1 MKIKKLYSENN
12 IKLILVSTSSEKN
25 YNFSKHESIEKYAT
39 KNKIDYIDLNLEDV
53 KIDWEKDTTDKGDH
67 LNYLE
72 TLKESKFFCNI
83 LKDNY
88 NLVDKRGTLESWD
101 KLEIVYNKK
110 AR

>member
-1 MKIKKLYSENN
+1 M
-12 IKLILVSTSSEKN
+12 VSTSSEKN

-67 LNYLE
+67 LNYLGA
-72 TLKESKFFCNI
+72 LKESKFFCNI
-83 LKDNY
+83 LKDKY
-88 NLVDKRGTLESWD
+88 NLVDRRGTLESWD